1 MTIVFFIK
9 NKLKHNIEIGIAI
22 IFLKYCIYKLILF
35 LYISIHLDFNCPR
48 REPDE
53 AGRDSK
59 NRFQILFIIFVNSK
73 HIINF

>member
-35 LYISIHLDFNCPR
+35 LYISIHLDFHCPR
-48 REPDE
+48 REPD
-53 AGRDSK
+53 
-59 NRFQILFIIFVNSK
+59 
-73 HIINF
+73 